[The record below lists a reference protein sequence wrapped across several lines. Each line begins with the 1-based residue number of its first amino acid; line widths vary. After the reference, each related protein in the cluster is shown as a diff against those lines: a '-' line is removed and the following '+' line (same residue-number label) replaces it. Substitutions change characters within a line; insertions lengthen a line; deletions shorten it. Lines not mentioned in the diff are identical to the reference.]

1 MSMSV
6 GPSWTQAQDALQ
18 AIAHTVGGTV
28 TVASTKNGV
37 TVNGQSISHL
47 TVSATIARDPSL
59 GGASGSNGAVS
70 NKDTVAF
77 SPKAMAFLSGE
88 QIALGV
94 IQDSVARS
102 KGTKTTQDS
111 SSASVSTTTS
121 AQLGSLSTLVSASAA
136 AAGGGSQS
144 AADST
149 DAATVLAA
157 YAAESTADR
166 FYAANP
172 DPEEAAQLFAGDPEK
187 QASFITAYNNKTLNI
202 QDITEF
208 MASDTIGTTYYT
220 DRGSSSGGGSGT
232 AVNLS
237 SLLSKNVM
245 TFSDGV
251 MGGTV
256 ITW

>member
-6 GPSWTQAQDALQ
+6 GPTAAQAQIALQ
-18 AIAHTVGGTV
+18 AIAQSVGSNV
-28 TVASTKNGV
+28 TVATTKNGT

-47 TVSATIARDPSL
+47 TVSATIKTDSPL
-59 GGASGSNGAVS
+59 GNASGSNGAVS
-70 NKDTVAF
+70 NKDTVTF

-121 AQLGSLSTLVSASAA
+121 AQSGSLSPSVSASAA
-136 AAGGGSQS
+136 AADGGSQS

-172 DPEEAAQLFAGDPEK
+172 DPAAAAQLFAGDPEK

-202 QDITEF
+202 QNITDF
-208 MASDTIGTTYYT
+208 MASDTVGITNYT
-220 DRGSSSGGGSGT
+220 DRGSSDGGGSGT

-237 SLLSKNVM
+237 SLLTKNVM

-251 MGGTV
+251 MGGAV